1 MIPKTMNAD
10 SLPPPEL
17 WPDLLFSLPEFAYPP
32 TLNAATELV
41 DVHVAAGH
49 GNDTAII
56 FEGARTSYRELQRVT
71 NRIGHALLRLGVAAG
86 DRVAIRLPN
95 RPAFVATWLA
105 VQKIGAVGVS
115 TMPMLRAR
123 ELAYIANDSG
133 AKVFVCASDL
143 LEELVRARVSFD
155 HPVTI
160 VAAAAPGESS
170 SLPAGADA
178 SLDAMLAT
186 ESDRLDAYAMPRD

>member
-86 DRVAIRLPN
+86 DRAAMRLPN
-95 RPAFVATWLA
+95 RPAFVPTWLD
-105 VQKIGAVGVS
+105 VQKLGPAGVS
-115 TMPMLRAR
+115 TMPTLRAR
-123 ELAYIANDSG
+123 
-133 AKVFVCASDL
+133 
-143 LEELVRARVSFD
+143 
-155 HPVTI
+155 
-160 VAAAAPGESS
+160 
-170 SLPAGADA
+170 
-178 SLDAMLAT
+178 
-186 ESDRLDAYAMPRD
+186 